1 MPNDNLDMEN
11 IESPDVVADKQDNT
25 QEEDATIDP
34 KEKRHAEQLA

>member
-11 IESPDVVADKQDNT
+11 IESLAEDQDNT
-25 QEEDATIDP
+25 QEEDVTVDP